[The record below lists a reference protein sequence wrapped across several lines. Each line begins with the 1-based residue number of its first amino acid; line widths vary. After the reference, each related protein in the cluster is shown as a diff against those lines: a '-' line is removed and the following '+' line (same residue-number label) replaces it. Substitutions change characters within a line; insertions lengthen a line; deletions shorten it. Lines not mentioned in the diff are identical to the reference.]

1 MSIYTYVDPRQH
13 EEIRAREG
21 EDVWVMLNHVRAER
35 REAFED
41 FLHEILMP
49 ALAHVHP
56 ETYNKTRILHPTV
69 PNKDGTYTYVFLM
82 DPVVSDGI
90 YGISGILYKFY
101 RPEIADT
108 YMKIWNEALASPQVE
123 YDTIQSAW

>member
-82 DPVVSDGI
+82 DPVVPDGI
-90 YGISGILYKFY
+90 YGISSILYKFY